1 MKSKSIQQWWPLGQS
16 LDIVR
21 GNAET
26 VSKAVVEEIQRFI
39 DPEPLC
45 ISEMA
50 FGSIDRVFGSVPVFT
65 NFPTTFFIL
74 PTRSGWAVLWNNSF
88 LCDGYDSLCYC
99 LTVNHGF
106 DTLHWTAHDD
116 DTTFQAGSSFTFR
129 SQLDGVLKER
139 SVYVGKNDG
148 VWTYFESG
156 QALSEEDLSSYE
168 VRRKR
173 DRLNEGLLMELL
185 FRLGAKPWVDE
196 WYDFGSQCIRL
207 IRKNYPETIIERPV
221 GEVIARGV

>member
-1 MKSKSIQQWWPLGQS
+1 MDVITLTTRI
-16 LDIVR
+16 LTM
-21 GNAET
+21 N
-26 VSKAVVEEIQRFI
+26 KA
-39 DPEPLC
+39 LC
-45 ISEMA
+45 
-50 FGSIDRVFGSVPVFT
+50 
-65 NFPTTFFIL
+65 
-74 PTRSGWAVLWNNSF
+74 
-88 LCDGYDSLCYC
+88 YDSLCYC

-106 DTLHWTAHDD
+106 DTLHWTTHDD

-173 DRLNEGLLMELL
+173 DHLNEGLLMELL
-185 FRLGAKPWVDE
+185 FRLTGKAVQARSA
-196 WYDFGSQCIRL
+196 FSTQL
-207 IRKNYPETIIERPV
+207 IT
-221 GEVIARGV
+221 GVTNPDCLCSPTNMEF